1 MQQPTTARTPS
12 GGLLGAS
19 IALALV
25 ILFLWS
31 VVLSTLR
38 HLTGSDAAGN
48 GLAQF
53 YAAAELVL
61 LWIFLAILMIVAGAN
76 GAMPTPAIFAA
87 FILIPASGYAALKAV
102 QLLSEPNVAPF
113 LWPLVVPEIVPPLV
127 IAFCFW
133 TLLPPLRAAIPAFA
147 AVGIVWGGT
156 LIASA
161 SLWPMLHMRHVVVA
175 QEDSARAKRD
185 ADFASLPAD
194 ASLWDLTPFLT
205 RRNEAENDGVLARIR
220 ALPRR
225 QSDAEVMLDRGDF
238 PLRYLRD
245 FNLTLTPELCDKARS
260 LLRRR
265 VEPLVLDNP
274 NSKPY
279 ATIAEEVADAT
290 VAIEWL
296 VGYGCSC
303 DAESLAWETMA
314 NAYRDT
320 NFDVVRLRELRDPQE
335 LNWAVRQNSGK
346 P

>member
-1 MQQPTTARTPS
+1 
-12 GGLLGAS
+12 
-19 IALALV
+19 
-25 ILFLWS
+25 
-31 VVLSTLR
+31 
-38 HLTGSDAAGN
+38 
-48 GLAQF
+48 LAQF

-76 GAMPTPAIFAA
+76 GAMPAPAILAA
-87 FILIPASGYAALKAV
+87 FILIPASGYAALKSL

-133 TLLPPLRAAIPAFA
+133 ILLPPLRSAIPAFA

-156 LIASA
+156 LVASA
-161 SLWPMLHMRHVVVA
+161 SLWPMLHMRQAVVV
-175 QEDSARAKRD
+175 QEDAARAKRD

-194 ASLWDLTPFLT
+194 APLWDFILFLVG
-205 RRNEAENDGVLARIR
+205 RNEASNDPVLARIR
-220 ALPRR
+220 TLPRR
-225 QSDAEVMLDRGDF
+225 QTDTEIMLDRGDF
-238 PLRYLRD
+238 PLRHLRD
-245 FNLTLTPELCDKARS
+245 FNLTVTQELCDKARS

-265 VEPLVLDNP
+265 IEPLALESP
-274 NSKPY
+274 NSQPY
-279 ATIAEEVADAT
+279 AAIADQVSDAT

>member
-1 MQQPTTARTPS
+1 MAWRNFMPPPS
-12 GGLLGAS
+12 
-19 IALALV
+19 
-25 ILFLWS
+25 F
-31 VVLSTLR
+31 
-38 HLTGSDAAGN
+38 
-48 GLAQF
+48 
-53 YAAAELVL
+53 VL

-76 GAMPTPAIFAA
+76 GAMPAPAILAA
-87 FILIPASGYAALKAV
+87 FILIPASGYAALKSL

-133 TLLPPLRAAIPAFA
+133 TLLPPLRSAIPAFP

-156 LIASA
+156 LVASA
-161 SLWPMLHMRHVVVA
+161 WLWPMLHMRQAVVV
-175 QEDSARAKRD
+175 QEDAARAKRD

-194 ASLWDLTPFLT
+194 APLWDFIPFLVG
-205 RRNEAENDGVLARIR
+205 RNEASNDQVLARIR
-220 ALPRR
+220 TLPRR
-225 QSDAEVMLDRGDF
+225 QTDTEIMLDRGDF
-238 PLRYLRD
+238 PLRHLRD
-245 FNLTLTPELCDKARS
+245 FNLTVTPELCDKARS

-265 VEPLVLDNP
+265 VEPLALESP
-274 NSKPY
+274 NSQPY
-279 ATIAEEVADAT
+279 AAIADQVSDAT

-303 DAESLAWETMA
+303 DAESLVWEAMA
-314 NAYRDT
+314 NAHRDT